1 VGVAMRGVSGSVAV
15 VTGGGSGIGRAI
27 AMALA
32 NEGAAVAVADIVEAK
47 AVAVVAEITAAG
59 GRAIALDCDV
69 SERASVRAMQAEVV
83 RRLGPT
89 SLLIANAGVTMFE
102 RLTDMSDADIDW
114 IIQVNLLGVINCL
127 QAFLP
132 DMIERREGHVLAT
145 SSSSALLSPFSTR
158 HAVYAAAKAGVLGLM
173 MAMRCQLK
181 EFGIGVSTLCPGLVP
196 SQILDS
202 PRYRPARF
210 GKARNDCVA
219 PPAPTGNQRRALP
232 RPAEEVAQM
241 VLHAIREN
249 RAVVVTD
256 ANQREMFENGFVEL
270 VSSAFDDIAEFDAAN
285 HSHAVPQSRDKQVNI
300 NRGTP
305 E

>member
-1 VGVAMRGVSGSVAV
+1 MREVSGRVAV

-27 AMALA
+27 ALALA
-32 NEGAAVAVADIVEAK
+32 NQGAAVAVVDIVEAN
-47 AVAVVAEITAAG
+47 AAAVVAEIATAG
-59 GRAIALDCDV
+59 GRAIALSCDV
-69 SERASVRAMQAEVV
+69 SERSSVRAMQAEVT

-89 SLLIANAGVTMFE
+89 SVLIANAGVTKFE
-102 RLTDMSDADIDW
+102 RLTDMSDEDIDW

-132 DMIERREGHVLAT
+132 DMIERRDGHVLAT

-158 HAVYAAAKAGVLGLM
+158 HAVYAATKAGVLGLM
-173 MAMRCQLK
+173 LAMRCQLK

-196 SQILDS
+196 SQLLDS

-210 GKARNDCVA
+210 GGPSSDSVV
-219 PPAPTGNQRRALP
+219 PPMPSSNQRRATP
-232 RPAEEVAQM
+232 RPAEQVAQM
-241 VLHAIREN
+241 VLHAIRDN

-256 ANQREMFENGFVEL
+256 ANQREMFESGFVEL
-270 VSSAFDDIAEFDAAN
+270 VSSAFVDVVEFDRAD
-285 HSHAVPQSRDKQVNI
+285 HAHALTNSPGQARDQHISI
-300 NRGTP
+300 NRGNA

>member
-1 VGVAMRGVSGSVAV
+1 MGEVFGRIAV

-27 AMALA
+27 ALALA
-32 NEGAAVAVADIVEAK
+32 YQGAAVAVVDIVEAN
-47 AVAVVAEITAAG
+47 AAAVVAEIATAG
-59 GRAIALDCDV
+59 GRAIALSCDV
-69 SERASVRAMQAEVV
+69 SERASVRAMQVEVM

-102 RLTDMSDADIDW
+102 PLTDMSDEDIDW

-132 DMIERREGHVLAT
+132 DMIERRDGHVLAT

-158 HAVYAAAKAGVLGLM
+158 HAVYAATKAGVLGLM
-173 MAMRCQLK
+173 LAMRCQLK

-196 SQILDS
+196 SQLLDS
-202 PRYRPARF
+202 PRYRPERF
-210 GKARNDCVA
+210 GGPSSDSVV
-219 PPAPTGNQRRALP
+219 PPMPAGNQRRATP

-241 VLHAIREN
+241 VLHAIRDN

-256 ANQREMFENGFVEL
+256 ANQREMFENGFVDL
-270 VSSAFDDIAEFDAAN
+270 VSSAFDDVVAFDRAD
-285 HSHAVPQSRDKQVNI
+285 HAHARTNSLGQVRDQHISIK
-300 NRGTP
+300 G
-305 E
+305 

>member
-1 VGVAMRGVSGSVAV
+1 MREVSGRVAV

-27 AMALA
+27 ALALA
-32 NEGAAVAVADIVEAK
+32 KDGAAVTVVDIVEANAI
-47 AVAVVAEITAAG
+47 AVAAEITTAG
-59 GRAIALDCDV
+59 GHAIALACDV
-69 SERASVRAMQAEVV
+69 SERASLRAMQAEVA

-102 RLTDMSDADIDW
+102 RLTDMTDEDIDW
-114 IIQVNLLGVINCL
+114 VIQVNLLGVINCL
-127 QAFLP
+127 QVFLP
-132 DMIERREGHVLAT
+132 DMIERRDGHVLAT

-158 HAVYAAAKAGVLGLM
+158 HAVYAATKAGVLGLM

-202 PRYRPARF
+202 PRYRPIRF
-210 GKARNDCVA
+210 GGPSSDSVV
-219 PPAPTGNQRRALP
+219 PPMPGGKQRRALP

-241 VLHAIREN
+241 VLHAIRDN

-270 VSSAFDDIAEFDAAN
+270 VSSAFDDVVAFDRAN
-285 HSHAVPQSRDKQVNI
+285 DAHAHTNSLGQSGDQQISV
-300 NRGTP
+300 NRGNR

>member
-1 VGVAMRGVSGSVAV
+1 MGEVSGRVAV

-27 AMALA
+27 AMSLA
-32 NEGAAVAVADIVEAK
+32 SVGAAVAVADIVEANAA
-47 AVAVVAEITAAG
+47 AVAAEIVKAG
-59 GRAIALDCDV
+59 GRAIPLSCDV
-69 SERASVRAMQAEVV
+69 SERASVRAMQVEVE
-83 RRLGPT
+83 RRLGAA
-89 SLLIANAGVTMFE
+89 SILIANAGVTMFE
-102 RLTDMSDADIDW
+102 RLTDMSDEDIDW
-114 IIQVNLLGVINCL
+114 VIQVNLLGVINCL

-132 DMIERREGHVLAT
+132 DMIEMREGHVLAT

-158 HAVYAAAKAGVLGLM
+158 HAVYAATKAGVLGLM
-173 MAMRCQLK
+173 LAMRCQLK

-210 GKARNDCVA
+210 GRARYDSVV
-219 PPAPTGNQRRALP
+219 PPGPTGNQRRATP

-256 ANQREMFENGFVEL
+256 VNQREMFEKGFVDL
-270 VSSAFDDIAEFDAAN
+270 VASAFDDVASFDNTQRSIAIGERTRVESAG
-285 HSHAVPQSRDKQVNI
+285 VRPRV
-300 NRGTP
+300 